1 MSPVQKPERVRESA
15 NPQEVN
21 ALRRSGLWAADDGS
35 RGCFTKRCLKN
46 DDQSQYVHENKGNID
61 TMPDEKSDIYV
72 DLTRL
77 LQKTRLCDRQ
87 NAQEFS

>member
-21 ALRRSGLWAADDGS
+21 ALPASGRWTADAGP
-35 RGCFTKRCLKN
+35 RGCSTKKMLKN
-46 DDQSQYVHENKGNID
+46 NDQSQYVYENKRNMD

-72 DLTRL
+72 DLT
-77 LQKTRLCDRQ
+77 C
-87 NAQEFS
+87 F